1 MIFMES
7 ELVELS
13 NAEGIL
19 YAIPLPFLGK
29 ETRVGD
35 KVVSYQLLRLKKS
48 GLFMI
53 EELYTIACLIQER
66 DPKTVID
73 WTETFMLLENN
84 TTPQIRKRLRAM
96 HLA

>member
-1 MIFMES
+1 MER

-13 NAEGIL
+13 NTKGTR
-19 YAIPLPFLGK
+19 YAIPLPFIGK

-35 KVVSYQLLRLKKS
+35 KVVSYQLLRLQRT
-48 GLFMI
+48 GFFTI

-66 DPKTVID
+66 DPKSLID
-73 WTETFMLLENN
+73 WTATFMLLENDTN
-84 TTPQIRKRLRAM
+84 SHIRKRLMAM

>member
-1 MIFMES
+1 MER

-13 NAEGIL
+13 NTEGIL
-19 YAIPLPFLGK
+19 YAIPLSFIGK

-35 KVVSYQLLRLKKS
+35 KVVSYQLLRLKRS
-48 GLFMI
+48 GLFTI

-66 DPKTVID
+66 DPGSLID
-73 WTETFMLLENN
+73 WTATFMLLEND
-84 TTPQIRKRLRAM
+84 TTSHIRQRLMAI